1 MALFDELT
9 KAKGYWLYK
18 EHASSPLGIP
28 IPSTGPL
35 ADLFG
40 LKSDYVLEL
49 FGRSDDGG
57 SVLLSSV
64 AFPLP
69 PESMQIRRPPATT
82 VTHTLGYLPVREHSV
97 NRILE
102 IEFRGRSGVSDR
114 QGHDREGKL
123 ITAPGPE
130 LVQEFDALL
139 DRYQRL
145 CHDDAVWYRQPTTA
159 MSSRDRT
166 GQGGPYLIL
175 RSFSHGLHVRVEP
188 TDWSVRKD
196 VASSRFSLMWQLSL
210 RAYAPATPE
219 QPPGL
224 FGRVQDAMELVEDFV
239 RVGATAIGAARN
251 AVSSMTSLASSARG
265 PLQAVGSAMRQVT
278 GLMRDVRG
286 VSDLP
291 RQYMG
296 DVNAILVAG
305 MQAVDTWRTGAGSV
319 NPAAGINSQLRRSE
333 RLLGQLEQAASSNA
347 AAVGALGGRIANPKL
362 ATGAYSI
369 TVEPT
374 DADVGTTSALPP
386 PGAQTSSTG
395 RDDPPAGVTVTIPQ
409 GSSLERLA
417 VRYYGSRGLWTR
429 IAQANRMQSATRHAD
444 GSTLTPGDRLL
455 IPLSGSA
462 LAGAQLGPTHNP
474 QTDPYGTDLYLDAS
488 TGDLEIDGDATDVRL
503 VRDRGNLEQAI
514 RCRMLTTQG
523 ASSPFPGYGLPEFVG
538 TPTSPEQLGLLA
550 SHLSMQL
557 ERDVR
562 VLDIERLVL
571 VDEGDSISAFASVR
585 PVIGEPIELVTPV

>member
-1 MALFDELT
+1 VATFDDLT
-9 KAKGYWLYK
+9 KAKGFWLYRDQD
-18 EHASSPLGIP
+18 SSALGIP

-40 LKSDYVLEL
+40 LKSDYILEM

-57 SVLLSSV
+57 SMLLASV

-69 PESMQIRRPPATT
+69 PESMNIRRPPATT
-82 VTHTLGYLPVREHSV
+82 VTHTLGYLPVREHSI
-97 NRILE
+97 NRVLE
-102 IEFRGRSGVSDR
+102 IEFRGRSGVADR

-145 CHDDAVWYRQPTTA
+145 CHDDAVWYRRPTSA
-159 MSSRDRT
+159 RT
-166 GQGGPYLIL
+166 VRESTGLGGPYLVL

-219 QPPGL
+219 KSPGL
-224 FGRVQDAMELVEDFV
+224 FMRVQDVMELASDFV
-239 RVGATAIGAARN
+239 RAGATAIGATRN

-265 PLQAVGSAMRQVT
+265 PLQAVGSSMRQVT

-286 VSDLP
+286 VADLP

-305 MQAVDTWRTGAGSV
+305 AEAVDTWRTGAGSI
-319 NPAAGINSQLRRSE
+319 NPSAGIDSQLRRSE
-333 RLLGQLEQAASSNA
+333 RLLGQLEQASSSNA
-347 AAVGALGGRIANPKL
+347 TAVGALGGRIAD
-362 ATGAYSI
+362 ARIQTGAYAI
-369 TVEPT
+369 TLSPT
-374 DADVGTTSALPP
+374 DANVGTTSDPPP
-386 PGAQTSSTG
+386 PGASASSTG
-395 RDDPPAGVTVTIPQ
+395 SDDAPAGVTVTLPQ

-417 VRYYGSRGLWTR
+417 LRYYGSRELWMR
-429 IAQANRMQSATRHAD
+429 IVQANRMQSATRHAD

-455 IPLSGSA
+455 IPLSGRA
-462 LAGAQLGPTHNP
+462 LAGARLGPTHNP
-474 QTDPYGTDLYLDAS
+474 QTDPYGTDVYLDAS
-488 TGDLEIDGDATDVRL
+488 TGDLEINGDATDIRL

-514 RCRMLTTQG
+514 RCRVLTTQG
-523 ASSPFPGYGLPEFVG
+523 ASSPFPSYGLPEFVG

-562 VLDIERLVL
+562 VLDIDRLIL
-571 VDEGDSISAFASVR
+571 VDEGDSLSAFASIR
-585 PVIGEPIELVTPV
+585 PVVGDALELVTPV